1 MSGNL
6 RTALVFR
13 GVISLTGAACYPI
26 YFGPLMRLGEYKKE
40 EAVRRAGIVQEA
52 VQPPGPTAWSAPF
65 GRK

>member
-6 RTALVFR
+6 RTALVSR
-13 GVISLTGAACYPI
+13 GFISLVGAACYLI
-26 YFGPLMRLGEYKKE
+26 YSRPLMRLGERKK
-40 EAVRRAGIVQEA
+40 EAVRGAGIVPEA